1 MMDHRFETTHP
12 LTAEIKIP
20 SGKIKVRVHDEPTV
34 HVRIEGLRDPDD
46 VAVEFLEGRGGQ
58 DRVHVMYHGK
68 RFMGFLMSGV
78 DLAVELV
85 VPGGTDLDV
94 STGSADLEVTGTI
107 AALTFR
113 SGSGELRFS
122 DVQGHLIAKTASGDV
137 QGGDVGG
144 NARFHGA
151 SGDLSLRNVSGNVVC
166 RTASGDVTIGGVSE
180 APWVMAGLVGGADVQ
195 VSSASGDVEIGAVT
209 HGKTTVRTVSGDV
222 EVGVVEGADVYLDL
236 ASTSG
241 DVACDLEPSSGPSER
256 DLELVVDVTSVSGDV
271 RVRKVAASAG
281 AV

>member
-1 MMDHRFETTHP
+1 MDHRFETTHP

-20 SGKIKVRVHDEPTV
+20 SGKIKVSVHDEPTV
-34 HVRIEGLRDPDD
+34 HVRIEGHRDPED
-46 VAVEFLEGRGGQ
+46 VAVEFLEGRGGR
-58 DRVHVMYHGK
+58 DRVQVMYRGK
-68 RFMGFLMSGV
+68 KFMGFLMSGV

-94 STGSADLEVTGTI
+94 STGSADLEVTGTV

-122 DVQGHLIAKTASGDV
+122 DVQGHLIAKTASGDAH
-137 QGGDVGG
+137 GGDVGG

-166 RTASGDVTIGGVSE
+166 RTASGDV
-180 APWVMAGLVGGADVQ
+180 
-195 VSSASGDVEIGAVT
+195 EIGSVT

-236 ASTSG
+236 GSTSG
-241 DVACDLEPSSGPSER
+241 DVACDLEPSSGPSGER

-271 RVRKVAASAG
+271 RVRKVAASAKP
-281 AV
+281 V